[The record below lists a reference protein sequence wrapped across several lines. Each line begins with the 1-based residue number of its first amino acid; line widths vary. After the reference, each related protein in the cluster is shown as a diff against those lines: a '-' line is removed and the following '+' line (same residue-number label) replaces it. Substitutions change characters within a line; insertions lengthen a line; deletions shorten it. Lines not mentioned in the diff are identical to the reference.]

1 MAGSG
6 RRRAVPGRARPI
18 RDAGAP
24 MSRAASSRLAS
35 KQLMTAIIALPG
47 VKGGA
52 KHCHRGRRGEM
63 VRGGRDEA
71 GGGVSRKRREGVAR
85 AQFPAGGDPQVRS
98 SSPCFARGCG

>member
-1 MAGSG
+1 MADSG

-47 VKGGA
+47 VPLLRTA
-52 KHCHRGRRGEM
+52 L
-63 VRGGRDEA
+63 
-71 GGGVSRKRREGVAR
+71 
-85 AQFPAGGDPQVRS
+85 PLPQRN
-98 SSPCFARGCG
+98 R